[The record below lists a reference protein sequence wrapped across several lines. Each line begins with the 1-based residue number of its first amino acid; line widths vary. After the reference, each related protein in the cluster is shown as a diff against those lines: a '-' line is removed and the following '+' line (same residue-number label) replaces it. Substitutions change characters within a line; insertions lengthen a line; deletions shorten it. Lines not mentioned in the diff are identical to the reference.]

1 MKAESITLTKYIP
14 FEIASGDGEVL
25 SNWINDWIM
34 KELEENNNVIT
45 VVDIRPIAT
54 GNTSAV
60 KNIILYKTETARNRI
75 FKIVKFQSP
84 IDKTIDRVGKAYELI
99 SRLPNPKIEDFTFID
114 DHASRELDHIVI
126 SYSYESI
133 DPDVEEITLLAIEK
147 L

>member
-1 MKAESITLTKYIP
+1 MKAESMTLTKYIP

-34 KELEENNNVIT
+34 KELEENNNIIT

-84 IDKTIDRVGKAYELI
+84 IDKTINRVGEAYKLI